1 MKSAMANAILG
12 TPVIWLHRAI
22 RRRRSL
28 DNVLYSA
35 KIPRGAVIA
44 SILYFAVAILAI
56 GMAIFLAVAD
66 VFRCVLLF

>member
-12 TPVIWLHRAI
+12 TPVNWLHRAI

-44 SILYFAVAILAI
+44 SIFYFAVAILAI